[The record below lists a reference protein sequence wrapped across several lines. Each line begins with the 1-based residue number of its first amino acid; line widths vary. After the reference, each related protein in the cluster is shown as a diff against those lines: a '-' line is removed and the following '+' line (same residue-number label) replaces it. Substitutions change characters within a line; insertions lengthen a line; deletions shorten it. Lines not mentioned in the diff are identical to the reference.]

1 MDFAIRRRTPTLN
14 GTNFQKFFYPTFFLF
29 QLNFAYMKRIL
40 HLVSVKNITF
50 KSSYNWFKIENW
62 LRNKLLHFW
71 QAALANSAYLVFP
84 QTSMYSGFYWKL
96 LGNALIKLDPPKNW
110 SNRAPLHIFSSR
122 RAQSTFAKWWRIEN
136 WERNVI
142 KFMCRINQYC
152 PHFSTS
158 AKDKSKKVNFR
169 KWFGSGNYFDVLF
182 WYSIHSQWQI
192 VGNKKY
198 HKWFDSK
205 IQKYNDKR
213 QNII

>member
-1 MDFAIRRRTPTLN
+1 
-14 GTNFQKFFYPTFFLF
+14 
-29 QLNFAYMKRIL
+29 
-40 HLVSVKNITF
+40 
-50 KSSYNWFKIENW
+50 
-62 LRNKLLHFW
+62 
-71 QAALANSAYLVFP
+71 
-84 QTSMYSGFYWKL
+84 MYSGFYWEL

-122 RAQSTFAKWWRIEN
+122 RAQSTFAKRWRIEN

-158 AKDKSKKVNFR
+158 AKDKSKKVNFQ

-198 HKWFDSK
+198 QQIEGMYIVWNVQEAENVGILASLKISHFPFWFPILKGSIREREGNGKNPFPKFGNGKGIEK
-205 IQKYNDKR
+205 IHSRNLGTGREWKKSILTIREQEGN
-213 QNII
+213 

>member
-1 MDFAIRRRTPTLN
+1 MLCARYTVLTGVGRSYLLFFCN
-14 GTNFQKFFYPTFFLF
+14 GWE
-29 QLNFAYMKRIL
+29 
-40 HLVSVKNITF
+40 SG
-50 KSSYNWFKIENW
+50 
-62 LRNKLLHFW
+62 
-71 QAALANSAYLVFP
+71 AALNAISAYLVFP

-122 RAQSTFAKWWRIEN
+122 RAQSTFAKRWRIEN

-158 AKDKSKKVNFR
+158 AKDKSKKVNFQ

-182 WYSIHSQWQI
+182 WYSIHSQ
-192 VGNKKY
+192 
-198 HKWFDSK
+198 
-205 IQKYNDKR
+205 
-213 QNII
+213 